1 MSWVQ
6 RGTNTTTLL
15 TGLCCLRPSA
25 DRMSIEDF
33 PAAFQP
39 VPAFLQLPRPVPA
52 SPELFPAASLSSPS
66 LFSFSLLPNRGSPTP
81 SSTLSEDFQP
91 AAKEQDRAQFYTF
104 PPPENHRGCVA
115 VVLRLMFGR
124 WGEVARGWQSGSLLP
139 TTCPAR
145 SGSPS
150 LRLSATTSSQYRAGR
165 RWAAARPPTQTQD
178 TRQDVSETGK

>member
-1 MSWVQ
+1 MSRIQ
-6 RGTNTTTLL
+6 RGINTTTLL

-52 SPELFPAASLSSPS
+52 SPELFPAASPSPPPPPPPPCCPTEARPRPPPPFQRTS
-66 LFSFSLLPNRGSPTP
+66 SLLPEYKIEHSF
-81 SSTLSEDFQP
+81 TLSSL
-91 AAKEQDRAQFYTF
+91 R
-104 PPPENHRGCVA
+104 ENPRGCVA

-165 RWAAARPPTQTQD
+165 RWAAAQPPTQTQD

>member
-52 SPELFPAASLSSPS
+52 SPELFPAASH
-66 LFSFSLLPNRGSPTP
+66 LLPLLLLLLLAAQQRLAHALLHLVRG
-81 SSTLSEDFQP
+81 LP
-91 AAKEQDRAQFYTF
+91 ACCQRTRKSAVLHF
-104 PPPENHRGCVA
+104 PPLENHRGCVA

-145 SGSPS
+145 SGSS
-150 LRLSATTSSQYRAGR
+150 FL
-165 RWAAARPPTQTQD
+165 AA
-178 TRQDVSETGK
+178 VSHH